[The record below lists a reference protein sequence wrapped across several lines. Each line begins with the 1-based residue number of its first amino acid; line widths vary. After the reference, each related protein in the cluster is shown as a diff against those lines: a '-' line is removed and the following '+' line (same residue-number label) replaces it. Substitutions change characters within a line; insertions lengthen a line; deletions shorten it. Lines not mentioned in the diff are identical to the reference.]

1 MLYLVNLKY
10 TYDCSSLLLSNLKR
24 VEEKLKL
31 STTKFQYN
39 WHSLIFLTLAKTRE
53 TRTELLTVLVSLK
66 IFFGAG
72 VGSACETI
80 CTRWSGQIWGII
92 NNRGVSWILL
102 IFCYRNLKFFFDEMM
117 KILIKSYSI
126 RRPWW
131 GDLLQLLFRNLFWRS
146 RSLFQSF
153 TFFLDYFLETSNL
166 IWRYKVQL
174 DINGFEWDKVIRIIY
189 GFE

>member
-1 MLYLVNLKY
+1 MIFQNIDLKHPVPDKVLYLVNLKY
-10 TYDCSSLLLSNLKR
+10 TYDCSSLLLSSLKR
-24 VEEKLKL
+24 VEEKLKFL
-31 STTKFQYN
+31 TTKFQYN

-53 TRTELLTVLVSLK
+53 TRTELLAVLVSLK
-66 IFFGAG
+66 IFFSAG

-102 IFCYRNLKFFFDEMM
+102 IFCYRNFKLFKDEMM

-153 TFFLDYFLETSNL
+153 SFFLDYLLETSNL
-166 IWRYKVQL
+166 IWRY
-174 DINGFEWDKVIRIIY
+174 
-189 GFE
+189 